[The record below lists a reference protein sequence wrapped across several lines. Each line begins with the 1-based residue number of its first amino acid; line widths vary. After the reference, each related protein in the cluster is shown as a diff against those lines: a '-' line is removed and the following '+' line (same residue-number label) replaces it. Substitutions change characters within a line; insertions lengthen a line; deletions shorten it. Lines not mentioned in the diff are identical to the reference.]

1 MRTQWET
8 LLIDAL
14 LDRLGSAQANALL
27 AQLSTWMP
35 QGIRDTR
42 KGPAKAER
50 RRADIRTQNSQ
61 GITTSKT
68 LKDQPS

>member
-1 MRTQWET
+1 MET

-35 QGIRDTR
+35 QGNRDTR
-42 KGPAKAER
+42 KGPAQAGR
-50 RRADIRTQNSQ
+50 RRADIKTHNSQ
-61 GITTSKT
+61 GITASKT

>member
-1 MRTQWET
+1 MRTPSET

-14 LDRLGSAQANALL
+14 LDRLGSVQANALL

-35 QGIRDTR
+35 QGTRDSR
-42 KGPAKAER
+42 KGPARAER
-50 RRADIRTQNSQ
+50 RRTEIKTHNSQ

-68 LKDQPS
+68 LKDPSS